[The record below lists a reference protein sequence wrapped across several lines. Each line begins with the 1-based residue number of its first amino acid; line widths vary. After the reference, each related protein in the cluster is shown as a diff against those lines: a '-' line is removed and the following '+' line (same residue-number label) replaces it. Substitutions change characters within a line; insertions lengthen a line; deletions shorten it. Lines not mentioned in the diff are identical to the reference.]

1 MKAFRR
7 LAALLLIGGVAL
19 GPAAAESPRDGRHDF
34 DFDFGSWK
42 LHAERLQ
49 HPLTGSTSWTP
60 LDGTVTVHKLFDGSG
75 NYAEVAAEGPSGRVE
90 ILALR
95 LYNPETRQWSLY
107 FANPGGTGLGTPLV
121 GDFKDGRGD
130 FYGQDEIGGRV
141 IQIRFSFLPG
151 SGGEAHSEQAFSTD
165 GGKSW
170 EVNWINTY
178 TRVADAG
185 SQ

>member
-1 MKAFRR
+1 MTAFRH
-7 LAALLLIGGVAL
+7 LAAVLLIGGFAL
-19 GPAAAESPRDGRHDF
+19 GPAAAESLRDGRHDF
-34 DFDFGSWK
+34 DFDIGAWK

-49 HPLTGSTSWTP
+49 HPLTGSTSWTQ

-75 NYAEVAAEGPSGRVE
+75 NYAEVVADGPSGRVE

-95 LYNPETRQWSLY
+95 LYNPETRQWSLN
-107 FANPGGTGLGTPLV
+107 FANPGGPGFGTPLV
-121 GDFKDGRGD
+121 GAFKDGRGD
-130 FYGQDEIGGRV
+130 FYGQDEIGGRM
-141 IQIRFSFLPG
+141 ILIRFSFLPATA
-151 SGGEAHSEQAFSTD
+151 GEAHSEQAFSTD

-170 EVNWINTY
+170 EVNWKNTY